1 MSGLFGLIQ
10 SFLWRVS
17 EKFEMMILLITIFV
31 TILIQV
37 AGGEK
42 CINNRNTTYIV
53 IYNCNG
59 VSYQNLAPDFQTEKI
74 TKFNASFRNNEFPK
88 IDQKMFRN
96 MTGLIELWLADCKI
110 EKIDENAF
118 ANLKVL
124 SALSLRVNQIKSLH
138 VNTFSN
144 LGNLKE
150 LYLLGNQIKELPAK
164 LFEKNIN
171 LRFLDLQ
178 QNEITELPAGLFE
191 TLPGLVLL
199 AINENQL
206 KVIHGSTFLNNKKLR
221 KLYLGFNK
229 IEAVAPG
236 TFDEL
241 TKLIGLYLR
250 NNICID
256 TFYVDNTSNK
266 TIDLTQV
273 SSDLS
278 ACYANYENNSEPV
291 FEATTNFKDS
301 LDCDRHTSSDVSA
314 TPMLTIYA
322 STVTI
327 LVIIAIIIIIILIAK
342 DKNVDQNSFEMERR
356 NDGIPLH

>member
-1 MSGLFGLIQ
+1 
-10 SFLWRVS
+10 
-17 EKFEMMILLITIFV
+17 MMIRLITIFV
-31 TILIQV
+31 TILLQV
-37 AGGEK
+37 VCGEE
-42 CINNRNTTYIV
+42 CIKNSNTTYIV

-74 TKFNASFRNNEFPK
+74 TKFNASFRNNEFPT

-124 SALSLRVNQIKSLH
+124 SALSLRGNKIKTLH
-138 VNTFSN
+138 VNTFGN
-144 LGNLKE
+144 LGNLEE
-150 LYLLGNQIKELPAK
+150 LYLLGNQMETLPAK
-164 LFEKNIN
+164 LFERNLN

-178 QNEITELPAGLFE
+178 QNEIKELSAGLFG
-191 TLPGLVLL
+191 TLTGLVLL

-241 TKLIGLYLR
+241 TKLIALYLR

-278 ACYANYENNSEPV
+278 ACYANYSEPV
-291 FEATTNFKDS
+291 FEATTIFKDS
-301 LDCDRHTSSDVSA
+301 LDCDRHTSSVSA

-356 NDGIPLH
+356 NEGIPLH